1 MLTKSGAKL
10 LDFGLAKSGKA
21 LLASGAANS
30 TTATVDRAIT
40 GEGTIAGTL
49 QYMAPEQLEGKEADV
64 RSDIFALGALIYEMS
79 TGRRAFEGKS
89 QASVIAA
96 ILEQDPPPIST
107 LQPMAPAVF
116 DRVIKKCLA
125 KDSDDRWQTARDLR
139 DELEWI
145 SEGGSHTAIPLT
157 STAHK
162 KSRERLALIVVS
174 GCLLIS
180 LAAIGFLAARLVRPP
195 REANAVRFSVPLP
208 EKTVLATDVEQH
220 NLSISPDGR
229 YLAFIAASGGHT
241 MLWVRPLDALS
252 ARPLAGTENAVS
264 PFWSPDSRV
273 IGFFADGKLKKI
285 EARGGAV
292 QTLCDVPAGDNTAT
306 WGRSGVILF
315 DVNKADF
322 RGLYR
327 VAASGGVPAPAI
339 KTRFF
344 PPFWAHF
351 LPDGRHFLTPE
362 RTSRIKAGEF
372 TLRRSIRVTA
382 SWCCRT

>member
-1 MLTKSGAKL
+1 MEGGCQRDKLPPQCSNRRPLRLSLPNGSRLGPYEILSQLGEGGMGEVYRARDTRLGRVVALKVLASQLRSDVARRQRFEREARSISSLSHPHICTLYDVGCQDSVDYLVMEYIEGETLAERLKKGPLGLEQVLKCSIELAGALDKAHRHGVVHRDLKPGNVMLTKSGAKL
-10 LDFGLAKSGKA
+10 LDFGLAKSGRA

-145 SEGGSHTAIPLT
+145 SEGW
-157 STAHK
+157 
-162 KSRERLALIVVS
+162 LAYS
-174 GCLLIS
+174 Y
-180 LAAIGFLAARLVRPP
+180 
-195 REANAVRFSVPLP
+195 
-208 EKTVLATDVEQH
+208 T
-220 NLSISPDGR
+220 
-229 YLAFIAASGGHT
+229 
-241 MLWVRPLDALS
+241 
-252 ARPLAGTENAVS
+252 
-264 PFWSPDSRV
+264 
-273 IGFFADGKLKKI
+273 
-285 EARGGAV
+285 
-292 QTLCDVPAGDNTAT
+292 
-306 WGRSGVILF
+306 
-315 DVNKADF
+315 
-322 RGLYR
+322 
-327 VAASGGVPAPAI
+327 GGVNGAQEKP
-339 KTRFF
+339 
-344 PPFWAHF
+344 
-351 LPDGRHFLTPE
+351 
-362 RTSRIKAGEF
+362 
-372 TLRRSIRVTA
+372 
-382 SWCCRT
+382 